1 MKISTKY
8 ITMVLLLCVI
18 GAFCYGTYSKHQLAS
33 PISVIDIDSVSAYNM
48 MDSFNL
54 SQSDRLSYAVG
65 VCASEGFIQYVDSMY
80 DLTKQT
86 LPYFIA
92 GFLGK
97 SINDSTDMEKSH
109 IGGIGIGFQLYNVTK
124 RSGDDLNLKSK
135 PEYFKALSE
144 GFIASKPISEDESLK
159 LFEMY
164 NSVKEKNA
172 RKKYEENRRRSEQF
186 IARKAKESG
195 VNRLPGGTLY
205 KVIKAGNGRI
215 PSEKQTISIKYT
227 GKLMDGTV
235 FDTTNGKGA
244 VELKAYQLIHGL
256 SEALTHMKVGSTW
269 EIYIPY
275 EQAYDYREQGSVK
288 PYSALIF
295 IVTLVK

>member
-1 MKISTKY
+1 MKKFTKY

-18 GAFCYGTYSKHQLAS
+18 GAFCYGTYCKHQSAS
-33 PISVIDIDSVSAYNM
+33 PTSVIDIDSVSAYNM

-54 SQSDRLSYAVG
+54 SQSDRLSYALG
-65 VCASEGFIQYVDSMY
+65 ICESRGFAQYIDSMY
-80 DLTKQT
+80 NLTKQT
-86 LPYFIA
+86 YPYFIA
-92 GFLGK
+92 GLLGK

-109 IGGIGIGFQLYNVTK
+109 IAGLGIGFQLYNATK
-124 RSGDDLNLKSK
+124 NIGEDLNLTSK

-144 GFIASKPISEDESLK
+144 GFIVSKPFSEDESLD
-159 LFEMY
+159 LFKMY
-164 NSVKEKNA
+164 ESVKEKNT
-172 RKKYEENRRRSEQF
+172 RKKYEETKRRSEQF
-186 IARKAKESG
+186 IAQKAKERG

-227 GKLMDGTV
+227 GKLIDGTV

-244 VELKAYQLIHGL
+244 VELKACQLIQGM

-275 EQAYDYREQGSVK
+275 EQAYNYREQGSVK